1 MNKFYLTII
10 SAAILVSA
18 CSKVADD
25 MNPGIAQVDDD
36 AWIYDESLPV
46 PVEFDMPGISVET
59 KAVMTSDSFNSA
71 HVCILGLSNGTDPW
85 LQNSTNATTL
95 IPNDHDGT
103 YGFKLESGQ
112 LGADFKG
119 KYFYPMDNA
128 EEFSFYGYF
137 PANSMSSGWASVSST
152 QSRVLVKYNLDGT
165 TDILYAKSEAKDYDT
180 GSGVLKGFTGE
191 YIRKIK
197 HDKKESEYKPKLVFN
212 HLLTRL
218 DCTLKS
224 AGDASTLK
232 VSSVVILNTAKQVEL
247 VVADK
252 FNGQIEGTLSNK
264 EKGDINFRYNN
275 ETSFEAGAGVELN
288 NVNGIRLDPIMLLP
302 GASYSCQF
310 TFDNGQKSKPV
321 DLKLPEGT
329 FEAGKYYEMTFKVN
343 SPEEVFIEI
352 GLTDWQPG
360 TGGGETE
367 I

>member
-46 PVEFDMPGISVET
+46 PVEFEMPGISVET
-59 KAVMTSDSFNSA
+59 KAPMTQDGFKSA
-71 HVCILGLSNGTDPW
+71 KVCILGLSDGSGDPW
-85 LQNSTNATTL
+85 LANTTNATTL
-95 IPNDHDGT
+95 IPNDHDGDF
-103 YGFKLESGQ
+103 GFQLAEGQ
-112 LGADFKG
+112 LGEGFSG

-128 EEFSFYGYF
+128 EAFSFYGYY
-137 PANSMSSGWASVSST
+137 PANSMSSGWAYISET
-152 QSRVLVKYNLDGT
+152 HSRVLVKYPIDGK
-165 TDILYAKSEAKDYDT
+165 TDILYAKSEARDYDT

-191 YIRKIK
+191 YIRKIRQ
-197 HDKKESEYKPKLVFN
+197 DKKESEYRPKLVFN

-224 AGDASTLK
+224 VDASSSMK
-232 VSSVVILNTAKQVEL
+232 VKDIAILNTANSVEL
-247 VVADK
+247 TVADK
-252 FNGQIEGTLSNK
+252 FKNDIEGTLATKSTGNVS
-264 EKGDINFRYNN
+264 FRYQG
-275 ETSFEAGAGVELN
+275 ETTFSAGAGVPLTQEG
-288 NVNGIRLDPIMLLP
+288 VRLDPIMLVP
-302 GASYSCQF
+302 GASYSCQL
-310 TFDNGQKSKPV
+310 TFDNGQKSRPV
-321 DLKLPEGT
+321 ELKLAEGE